1 MKLEYIINSNKYK
14 TVKEVLKSHFHI
26 SDRLLLKLKRHE
38 QIFLNNKPV
47 LVHCEVSQN
56 DIVTVELSFNEKSEN
71 IVATK
76 MNLNIVFEDESML
89 ILNKPAG
96 LPVHP
101 SMAHFENSLSNGVR
115 YYFEQNNIYTKIRP
129 VNRLDKDT
137 SRPCHIR

>member
-1 MKLEYIINSNKYK
+1 MKLEYTVNSIKYK
-14 TVKEVLKSHFHI
+14 TVKEVLKAHFHI

-38 QIFLNNKPV
+38 QIFVNKKHAFV
-47 LVHCEVSQN
+47 NSGINKN
-56 DIVTVELSFNEKSEN
+56 DIVSIDISFDEKSEN

-76 MNLNIVFEDESML
+76 MELEIVFEDEALL

-101 SMAHFENSLSNGVR
+101 SMAHFENSLSNGVQ
-115 YYFEQNNIYTKIRP
+115 YYFKENNICTKIRP